1 MSEIKERIVG
11 ALSIM
16 SDEDAE
22 SVWAFIRDGYVVK
35 TKTWDDI
42 DEDEPDAAE
51 MELIKKYNS
60 DPTAFAPVVTHD
72 DLRKQIGE

>member
-51 MELIKKYNS
+51 LEIIEKYNS
-60 DPTAFAPVVTHD
+60 DPSAYMSAVLHED
-72 DLRKQIGE
+72 MRKQIGE

>member
-16 SDEDAE
+16 SDTDAE

-35 TKTWDDI
+35 TKTWSDI
-42 DEDEPDAAE
+42 EEVEPDAEE
-51 MELIKKYNS
+51 MEIIKKYNAN
-60 DPTAFAPVVTHD
+60 PTAFAPAVSHE

>member
-1 MSEIKERIVG
+1 MSGIKERIVG

-35 TKTWDDI
+35 SKTWDDI
-42 DEDEPDAAE
+42 DEVEPDSDE
-51 MELIKKYNS
+51 LELIKKYS
-60 DPTAFAPVVTHD
+60 AAPSAYAPAVTHE
-72 DLRKQIGE
+72 DLRSQISE